1 MRVPTYLDRYPAK
14 MVSKLADRLVD
25 EFASRGTSVLDPFC
39 GSGAVLRAA
48 HNRGLR
54 VTGVDLNP
62 LAELYCS
69 VKLDSFDVSTSTM
82 LARRWIDAAKSES
95 LQHAPERKDLS
106 YWFTPATLRKLEA
119 LRLRG
124 QRLELRRDKEGKALL
139 LAFVLAVRL
148 CSRADQRSP
157 KPFISKTAKVTRG
170 GKHFDPFIIVPQLL
184 YELAITYGGKQQNGR
199 WTFLNRD
206 IRHPNAA
213 GLLAGHSHVITSPPY
228 INAQDYYRNFKLEL
242 ALTEGLLSF
251 SVSHIKCRFIG
262 TERGDLLGEI
272 EREELARN
280 RELVPVLR
288 QLESSKP
295 RLASIVHRYFVDMER
310 ALRFSVEGLKPNGTL
325 VLVCGDNLV
334 GGIRIVTWRVL
345 QKLLES
351 MGLQLRRRFRDQI
364 GDRLLAPRRMGHKGI
379 IKTEVV
385 SEYVRDGDG
394 VGDCARLQPGSS
406 H

>member
-1 MRVPTYLDRYPAK
+1 

-119 LRLRG
+119 LRLTG

-228 INAQDYYRNFKLEL
+228 INAQDYYRNFKLES
-242 ALTEGLLSF
+242 E
-251 SVSHIKCRFIG
+251 
-262 TERGDLLGEI
+262 
-272 EREELARN
+272 
-280 RELVPVLR
+280 PVN
-288 QLESSKP
+288 
-295 RLASIVHRYFVDMER
+295 D
-310 ALRFSVEGLKPNGTL
+310 NGTL
-325 VLVCGDNLV
+325 Y
-334 GGIRIVTWRVL
+334 GIN
-345 QKLLES
+345 
-351 MGLQLRRRFRDQI
+351 
-364 GDRLLAPRRMGHKGI
+364 
-379 IKTEVV
+379 
-385 SEYVRDGDG
+385 
-394 VGDCARLQPGSS
+394 
-406 H
+406 